1 CRSPATAAF
10 GALVRRNGS
19 SQFRTETGEAHLIDH
34 PLRGFRRDFRWLR
47 LLGSGMRTKGRR
59 RSRHVALPVK
69 WPVESDGRSS
79 FPQVAVSR
87 PTMKSGL
94 RPKISPDALSYLPPV
109 LGQNARHRTT
119 LSDSRSA
126 SDSSPSLR
134 TTSALARTASLWMR
148 ADKPR

>member
-1 CRSPATAAF
+1 
-10 GALVRRNGS
+10 
-19 SQFRTETGEAHLIDH
+19 
-34 PLRGFRRDFRWLR
+34 
-47 LLGSGMRTKGRR
+47 
-59 RSRHVALPVK
+59 
-69 WPVESDGRSS
+69 ESDGRSS

-134 TTSALARTASLWMR
+134 TTSALARTASLSMR
-148 ADKPR
+148 ADKPRGAPQPANPRAQDHIPDNLGSEVTGAATKSSSPVSRRTKAGRTFEPGAW